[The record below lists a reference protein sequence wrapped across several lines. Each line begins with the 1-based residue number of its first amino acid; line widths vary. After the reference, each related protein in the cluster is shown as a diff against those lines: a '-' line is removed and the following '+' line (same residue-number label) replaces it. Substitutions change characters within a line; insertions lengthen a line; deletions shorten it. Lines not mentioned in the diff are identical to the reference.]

1 MSRKFS
7 TTDEAFV
14 YLMSLADESDDSDP
28 EMIILPPDPGIVTED
43 EEIDDACTSIEHG
56 HAIFDEKLQ
65 EETAES
71 IEILKEKNDT
81 EFISTPKWTNRTPR
95 FSSAP
100 ESFYN
105 EHHQKITDM
114 ISGKSPLE
122 LFEMMA
128 ENMIAQAVEESSKY
142 AGQKNNHDFCLK
154 IDEFKQF
161 FGVIFYSGY
170 HILPREKNVLGK
182 CS

>member
-1 MSRKFS
+1 MSRKFL
-7 TTDEAFV
+7 TTEEAFD

-28 EMIILPPDPGIVTED
+28 EMIILPPDPDIVTDD

-56 HAIFDEKLQ
+56 HANFDEKLQ
-65 EETAES
+65 EETAGS
-71 IEILKEKNDT
+71 IEILKEKNDA
-81 EFISTPKWTNRTPR
+81 EFISTPKWTNRTPK

-100 ESFYN
+100 ELFYN

-128 ENMIAQAVEESSKY
+128 ENIRAQGVEESNK
-142 AGQKNNHDFCLK
+142 
-154 IDEFKQF
+154 
-161 FGVIFYSGY
+161 YSG
-170 HILPREKNVLGK
+170 
-182 CS
+182 

>member
-1 MSRKFS
+1 MSRKFLTTEEAFDYLKS
-7 TTDEAFV
+7 LTDEP
-14 YLMSLADESDDSDP
+14 DDSNP
-28 EMIILPPDPGIVTED
+28 EMLILPPDTDNVTDD
-43 EEIDDACTSIEHG
+43 EEIDDACTSIQHG

-65 EETAES
+65 KETAVS
-71 IEILKEKNDT
+71 IEILKEKNDA
-81 EFISTPKWTNRTPR
+81 EFISTPKWTNHTPK

-105 EHHQKITDM
+105 EHHQKTTDM

-122 LFEMMA
+122 LFEMTA
-128 ENMIAQAVEESSKY
+128 ENMIAQAVEESNKY

-161 FGVIFYSGY
+161 LGVIFYSG
-170 HILPREKNVLGK
+170 
-182 CS
+182 